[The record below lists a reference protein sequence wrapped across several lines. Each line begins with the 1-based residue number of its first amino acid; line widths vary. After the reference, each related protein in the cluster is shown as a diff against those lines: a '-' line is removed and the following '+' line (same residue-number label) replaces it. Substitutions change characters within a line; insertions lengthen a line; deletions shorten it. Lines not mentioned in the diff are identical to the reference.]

1 MLKSLE
7 QERAKYAWECI
18 MEIKEEKNEELE
30 KKYKSYI
37 KKAPTFIQNSGLGNT
52 LAFYKSKANSK
63 ASPQKSKNSEKKAY
77 RKIYNHINEWFKM
90 RFEEEDILKWICK
103 KETSSIEIFR
113 VTKELILLLDWM
125 KKFVEAELKGEE

>member
-18 MEIKEEKNEELE
+18 MEIKEEKKLE

>member
-18 MEIKEEKNEELE
+18 MEIKEEEKEELE

-52 LAFYKSKANSK
+52 LAFYRSKAGS
-63 ASPQKSKNSEKKAY
+63 QKSKSPEKKAY
-77 RKIYNHINEWFKM
+77 GKIYKHINEWFKM
-90 RFEEEDILKWICK
+90 RFEEKDILKWIIS